1 MSDFSLTLVL
11 QIKTSKIIN
20 DMAKVQQKSEKITAF
35 GGIFFVLDKFDS
47 ILSSVIDSHLG
58 LRSTLIGYQYS
69 EIIRA
74 VFSVFCCGGDC
85 MEDLNLYLKDVLTE
99 RPHTRVPSADTV
111 LRGIEELAT
120 ENISYTV
127 EKTGNVYDFNTAEK
141 LNQLLI
147 KLLLATGQLT
157 EGGAY
162 DVDFDHQFLEAD
174 KYDSKRTYK
183 GFDGYSP
190 GVFTIGGLIAYL
202 ENRDGNCNVRFKQA
216 ETHRRLFEMMSLFG
230 IHVRSF
236 RADCGSYGED
246 IVKVVME
253 HTEKFYIR
261 AERYAGLYEKV
272 KRQTGWTTV
281 EIGFQQYDVQSF
293 PFESFGDVKHCR
305 LVVQRQRKQKGEQL
319 DLFDGEYTYRCIL
332 TNDWDMTDEEI
343 ILHYNKRG
351 SAEQVFDRQNNDFGW
366 AHLPKSF
373 MNQNTV
379 FLLITAMAANFYRY
393 IVALPLMAVLF
404 GIKATDRVKSFLFRF
419 IAVPAKWIMTARQY
433 VLNIYTENRAYARPF
448 KTEFG

>member
-1 MSDFSLTLVL
+1 MSVFSLTLVL
-11 QIKTSKIIN
+11 RFKTSKIIN
-20 DMAKVQQKSEKITAF
+20 DMAKVQQKSEKITVF

-74 VFSVFCCGGDC
+74 IFSVFCCGGDC

-120 ENISYTV
+120 ENISYTA

-157 EGGAY
+157 EGGEY
-162 DVDFDHQFLEAD
+162 DVDFDHQFLEAE

-216 ETHRRLFEMMSLFG
+216 ETHRRFFEMMRSFG

-236 RADCGSYGED
+236 RADCGSYSED

-253 HTEKFYIR
+253 HTEKFHIR

-281 EIGFQQYDVQSF
+281 EIGFQHYDIQSF
-293 PFESFGDVKHCR
+293 PFESFEDVKHCR
-305 LVVQRQRKQKGEQL
+305 LVVQRQRKQNGEQL

-351 SAEQVFDRQNNDFGW
+351 SAEQVFDRQDNDFGW

-379 FLLITAMAANFYRY
+379 FLLLTAMAANFYRY

-419 IAVPAKWIMTARQY
+419 IAVPAKWIRTARQY
-433 VLNIYTENRAYARPF
+433 KLNIYSNKPYNIIWEH
-448 KTEFG
+448 G

>member
-20 DMAKVQQKSEKITAF
+20 DMAKVQQKSEKISAF
-35 GGIFFVLDKFDS
+35 GGILFVLDKFDS

-58 LRSTLIGYQYS
+58 LRSRLIGYQYS

-120 ENISYTV
+120 ENISYTA

-162 DVDFDHQFLEAD
+162 DVDFDHQFLEAE

-202 ENRDGNCNVRFKQA
+202 ENRDGNANVRFMQA
-216 ETHRRLFEMMSLFG
+216 ETHRRFFKMMRSFG

-236 RADCGSYGED
+236 RADCGSYSED
-246 IVKVVME
+246 IVKMVME
-253 HTEKFYIR
+253 HTDKFYIR

-293 PFESFGDVKHCR
+293 PFESFEDVKHCR

-319 DLFDGEYTYRCIL
+319 YIFDGEYTYRCIL

-343 ILHYNKRG
+343 IQHYNKRG
-351 SAEQVFDRQNNDFGW
+351 TAEQVFDRQNNDFGW

-419 IAVPAKWIMTARQY
+419 IAVPAKWIRTARQY
-433 VLNIYTENRAYARPF
+433 KLNIYSNKPYKLIWEH
-448 KTEFG
+448 G

>member
-1 MSDFSLTLVL
+1 
-11 QIKTSKIIN
+11 
-20 DMAKVQQKSEKITAF
+20 MAKVQQKSEKITAF

-58 LRSTLIGYQYS
+58 LRSRLIGYQYS

-85 MEDLNLYLKDVLTE
+85 MEDLNLYLKDVLSE

-120 ENISYTV
+120 ENISYTA

-157 EGGAY
+157 EGGEY
-162 DVDFDHQFLEAD
+162 DVDFDHQFLEAE

-202 ENRDGNCNVRFKQA
+202 ENRDGNANVRFMQA
-216 ETHRRLFEMMSLFG
+216 ETHRRFFEMMRSFG

-236 RADCGSYGED
+236 RADCGSYSED
-246 IVKVVME
+246 IVKMVME
-253 HTEKFYIR
+253 HTDKFYIR
-261 AERYAGLYEKV
+261 AERHAGLYEKV
-272 KRQTGWTTV
+272 KRLTGWTTV
-281 EIGFQQYDVQSF
+281 EIGFQQCDVQSF
-293 PFESFGDVKHCR
+293 PFESFEDVKHCR

-319 DLFDGEYTYRCIL
+319 DLFDG
-332 TNDWDMTDEEI
+332 
-343 ILHYNKRG
+343 
-351 SAEQVFDRQNNDFGW
+351 QNNDFGW

-393 IVALPLMAVLF
+393 IVALPLMAVPF

-419 IAVPAKWIMTARQY
+419 IAVPAKWVRTARQY
-433 VLNIYTENRAYARPF
+433 KLNIYSAKPYNIIWEH
-448 KTEFG
+448 G